1 MEVKSMISNM
11 LRFNPTLFES
21 LNDIFA
27 QDFPVFAERVQMQ
40 TFPQVNMGV
49 TDKSV
54 EVYLFAPGVDAANLD
69 ISLEKNLLSISGER
83 KVEEAG
89 DDKDVMSRRERLFGR
104 FKRTITLP
112 DDVDID
118 KTEAT
123 YRNGVLHISIAKR
136 EESQP
141 RQIKVA
147 A

>member
-1 MEVKSMISNM
+1 MISNM

>member
-1 MEVKSMISNM
+1 MISNM

-40 TFPQVNMGV
+40 IFPQVNMGV

>member
-1 MEVKSMISNM
+1 MISDM
-11 LRFNPTLFES
+11 LRFSPILFDS

-27 QDFPVFAERVQMQ
+27 QDFPVFAERAQTQ

-69 ISLEKNLLSISGER
+69 VSLEKNLLSISGER
-83 KVEEAG
+83 KAEETG

-118 KTEAT
+118 KTDAT

-141 RQIKVA
+141 RQIKVSA
-147 A
+147 